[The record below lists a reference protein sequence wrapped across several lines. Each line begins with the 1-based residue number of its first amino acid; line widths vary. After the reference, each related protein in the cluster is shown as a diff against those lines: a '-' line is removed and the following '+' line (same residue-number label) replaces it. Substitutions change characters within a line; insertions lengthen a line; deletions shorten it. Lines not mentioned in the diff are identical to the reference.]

1 MEEWEGRSGGPAPGH
16 QRRKS
21 PPGYRV
27 EEQEARRVRRET
39 FQEYLAA
46 YDLGPPPQ
54 GFTCSSCTQVE
65 RREASCQQCAHPGQ
79 GCAHT
84 SRREEVVV
92 EWRCEEEQEHQRRWQ
107 EEEKMRE
114 DVRRR
119 IRRRFDKEQE
129 GKGRRGR
136 GKGQRCK
143 GKEVLSYME
152 GVDLPPSD
160 MSHSLS

>member
-84 SRREEVVV
+84 SRREEV

-119 IRRRFDKEQE
+119 IRRRFDKEQG